1 MTKVMMTTA
10 HCYDDDDAPTT
21 IIIITVVNV
30 NGYDDDVAPG
40 LPSS

>member
-1 MTKVMMTTA
+1 MTKMTTA
-10 HCYDDDDAPTT
+10 HCYNDDDDAPST

-40 LPSS
+40 LLSS